1 MEEEGCLIFNLDP
14 NFGWASSFVTL
25 ESHVFGIKDNPYISV
40 VRFPTF
46 FSSVLVNPKPLELH

>member
-25 ESHVFGIKDNPYISV
+25 ESHVFCIKDNPYISV
-40 VRFPTF
+40 VRFSTF
-46 FSSVLVNPKPLELH
+46 FNSVLVNPKLLELH